1 MKLSLLINNLKM
13 ETVFGERLIK
23 YVPAAADKLA
33 QYDAELKAA
42 NEAGTDLPEHP
53 S

>member
-1 MKLSLLINNLKM
+1 
-13 ETVFGERLIK
+13 LIK
-23 YVPAAADKLA
+23 YVAAAADKLA
-33 QYDAELKAA
+33 LYEADVKAA